1 MEMQELGVLLA
12 QFNSGERD
20 QGTKTK
26 TKIFELLEKE
36 DARPLDQ
43 LRSDSLCDALTAS
56 LKSDDGQFVG
66 TAVAMIEKWIL
77 RICREEA
84 TLETVLS
91 GVLGACPREK
101 AKNLMDS
108 VYKVISSFVM
118 KPPFEFSERLW
129 LFLMDSLGE
138 LADVDA
144 EEEVKFN
151 VQRLAM
157 DVFVCAGLKTDAALE
172 KLRNRKLTRG
182 WQAFVGDLMAQTV
195 SSNIVSH
202 LSDVMKC
209 GVWSESRMMPDELK
223 EVFLKAVLDREVT
236 LEVRRSCFYG
246 LIRTLTTCRLGLF
259 SFEVPVESLLGS
271 FGDTIFPFEQVLT
284 DDIPLVFRMFAKGK
298 VADDSKWLRGFMG
311 ALAKELGGKAPERIA
326 GIIDGIAWMMA
337 RHPDFGLQLAPSIA
351 TAIETVTVS
360 VNCPLICANLA
371 AIFACDK
378 FSDPNKDKLFAMC
391 FNRLVSEQHMKEAL
405 YLSMFTKDVYL
416 FTQSLTDAI
425 KQKQRFALHFL
436 AFACYFAPEFS
447 FQDMLI
453 NLMADKSPKSSEM
466 VLLAMIEVLGISK
479 TIRSQPDMLMYIHD
493 YSRQIQSSPFL
504 RNVLLNLI
512 TSPIHL
518 QLDSCDLE
526 DILPRQRDYFRFNS
540 TIISSEFNDDDHAIV
555 VCRNPYSMSAFRLSP
570 VVAEDSEKR
579 PDQANYVEEVPDE
592 DSPFVPYKPSM
603 QPTRKR
609 DTFFL
614 LASLGLFTATN
625 QFRVTPLSDAYKD
638 ELKEYEARAG
648 RKRFEIAM
656 TRLSAASE
664 DLFDT
669 VTSTTEFNTFTSKLG
684 NVMKKYNSNGK
695 CASHPVPYFDTVLF
709 RFVYVSRMHLG
720 GIPVTDTNFENDIA
734 LLIFNETGAEIAPSE
749 KYSKWPV
756 VIAVSPVHPNWY
768 TLQIVKWD
776 CDAAL
781 PIDPTFTRAVDRD
794 HISVEIAFMLY
805 IYVVEHIDA
814 LYVSEA
820 DAFME
825 RSKLFS
831 YEAPQ
836 DGLELLAQVFASSTD
851 ATTE

>member
-26 TKIFELLEKE
+26 TRIFELLEKE

-84 TLETVLS
+84 TLENVLS

-195 SSNIVSH
+195 SRDIVAH

-371 AIFACDK
+371 AIFSCDK
-378 FSDPNKDKLFAMC
+378 FSDPNKDKLFAM
-391 FNRLVSEQHMKEAL
+391 
-405 YLSMFTKDVYL
+405 
-416 FTQSLTDAI
+416 
-425 KQKQRFALHFL
+425 
-436 AFACYFAPEFS
+436 
-447 FQDMLI
+447 
-453 NLMADKSPKSSEM
+453 
-466 VLLAMIEVLGISK
+466 
-479 TIRSQPDMLMYIHD
+479 
-493 YSRQIQSSPFL
+493 
-504 RNVLLNLI
+504 
-512 TSPIHL
+512 
-518 QLDSCDLE
+518 
-526 DILPRQRDYFRFNS
+526 
-540 TIISSEFNDDDHAIV
+540 
-555 VCRNPYSMSAFRLSP
+555 
-570 VVAEDSEKR
+570 
-579 PDQANYVEEVPDE
+579 
-592 DSPFVPYKPSM
+592 
-603 QPTRKR
+603 
-609 DTFFL
+609 
-614 LASLGLFTATN
+614 
-625 QFRVTPLSDAYKD
+625 
-638 ELKEYEARAG
+638 
-648 RKRFEIAM
+648 
-656 TRLSAASE
+656 
-664 DLFDT
+664 
-669 VTSTTEFNTFTSKLG
+669 
-684 NVMKKYNSNGK
+684 
-695 CASHPVPYFDTVLF
+695 
-709 RFVYVSRMHLG
+709 
-720 GIPVTDTNFENDIA
+720 
-734 LLIFNETGAEIAPSE
+734 
-749 KYSKWPV
+749 
-756 VIAVSPVHPNWY
+756 
-768 TLQIVKWD
+768 
-776 CDAAL
+776 
-781 PIDPTFTRAVDRD
+781 
-794 HISVEIAFMLY
+794 
-805 IYVVEHIDA
+805 
-814 LYVSEA
+814 
-820 DAFME
+820 
-825 RSKLFS
+825 
-831 YEAPQ
+831 
-836 DGLELLAQVFASSTD
+836 
-851 ATTE
+851 